1 MNNKEKLENLI
12 ELYGNDVLRIATLYM
27 QNPSTAEDIFQ
38 DVFLKVNKYLSSFQ
52 GKSSEKTWIIKITIN
67 TCKDYLKS
75 AWRKKVVSIEN
86 FSDTIE
92 NASFDENIIDSENA
106 SMVLNEILLLP
117 TKYKDVLILYYYKD
131 FSTLEISNVLNIP
144 EATVRTRMKRARE
157 MLKEKLKIILED

>member
-38 DVFLKVNKYLSSFQ
+38 DVFLKVNKYLSSFE

-86 FSDTIE
+86 FNDTLE
-92 NASFDENIIDSENA
+92 NANYDENIIDSENA
-106 SMVLNEILLLP
+106 SMVLKEILLLP

-131 FSTLEISNVLNIP
+131 FSTIEISKVLNIP

>member
-86 FSDTIE
+86 FNDTIE

-131 FSTLEISNVLNIP
+131 FSTVEISSVLNIP

>member
-86 FSDTIE
+86 FNDTIE
-92 NASFDENIIDSENA
+92 NASFDENIIDNENA
-106 SMVLNEILLLP
+106 NMVLNEILLLP

-131 FSTLEISNVLNIP
+131 LSTVEIANVLNIP

-157 MLKEKLKIILED
+157 MLKEKLKIILEE

>member
-86 FSDTIE
+86 FNDTIE
-92 NASFDENIIDSENA
+92 NASFDENIIDNENA
-106 SMVLNEILLLP
+106 NMVLNEILLLP

-131 FSTLEISNVLNIP
+131 FSTIEISSILNIP

-157 MLKEKLKIILED
+157 MLKEKLKIILEE

>member
-86 FSDTIE
+86 FNDPIDTV
-92 NASFDENIIDSENA
+92 SFDESIIDNETAN
-106 SMVLNEILLLP
+106 MVSNEILLLP

-131 FSTLEISNVLNIP
+131 FSTIEISSVLNIP

>member
-1 MNNKEKLENLI
+1 MNNKEKLESLI
-12 ELYGNDVLRIATLYM
+12 ELYGNDVLRIATLYT

-86 FSDTIE
+86 FNDTIE

-131 FSTLEISNVLNIP
+131 FSTVEISSVLNIP

>member
-1 MNNKEKLENLI
+1 MNNKEKLESLI

-38 DVFLKVNKYLSSFQ
+38 DVFIKVSKYLSSFH

-86 FSDTIE
+86 FNDTIE

-131 FSTLEISNVLNIP
+131 FSTVEISSVLNIP